1 MFPFETALISHQASF
16 VWNDDALNWFNM
28 LTLKNEEAQQNDTSK
43 EVNLKT
49 SMELSEYEQLDIFSD
64 IIISILLKR
73 KLHNEPDEK

>member
-1 MFPFETALISHQASF
+1 
-16 VWNDDALNWFNM
+16 M
-28 LTLKNEEAQQNDTSK
+28 LTLKNEEAQQNDKSK